1 MLVELEI
8 HAAAGVSSGSHN
20 TMVLLKEKNGERTLP
35 IMMSVRRSMLMLMR
49 AKMEFPMTI
58 PMTLPDLNYRMMQRF
73 GINLVSVEITDL
85 KEGVFF
91 CRIVG
96 EREGER
102 QTLNLCMATDG
113 IVMAAIAHCPIM
125 IEEEL
130 LQAQYMHKMGD
141 NSFALN
147 INVLSRSM
155 LEDALKHAVEN
166 EQYEAASHLRDELM
180 KRPPLQE

>member
-1 MLVELEI
+1 
-8 HAAAGVSSGSHN
+8 
-20 TMVLLKEKNGERTLP
+20 MVILKEKGGERTLP
-35 IMMSVRRSMLMLMR
+35 IMMSMRRSVMLLMR
-49 AKMEFPMTI
+49 VKMDVPLSI
-58 PMTLPDLNYRMMQRF
+58 PLTLPDLNYRMMQRF
-73 GINLVSVEITDL
+73 GIQLVSVEITDL
-85 KEGVFF
+85 KDGTFF

-113 IVMAAIAHCPIM
+113 IVMAVIAHCPIM

-141 NSFALN
+141 NAFALN

-166 EQYEAASHLRDELM
+166 EHYEAASHLRDELL